1 MITHPTSANR
11 GPIPSSLSG
20 CSVGKCG
27 NGIGTD
33 SHLQN
38 PAQQR
43 YSWGHHRVAEQ
54 RVSQS
59 NNTSDQVR
67 DDWEGLALG
76 IQDGVVSFKLLG
88 LDWTLR
94 HLDRGYRF
102 RMGRGH
108 IMYREAWAQGPWGLW
123 RNPVP
128 YPPLISVWILGMN
141 QGRHAPKAPRE
152 AHGSVTK
159 QIRRLFMCSWKVCH
173 ARLSGVIIIIAWRF
187 VNRGS
192 ACGS

>member
-1 MITHPTSANR
+1 M
-11 GPIPSSLSG
+11 
-20 CSVGKCG
+20 
-27 NGIGTD
+27 
-33 SHLQN
+33 
-38 PAQQR
+38 
-43 YSWGHHRVAEQ
+43 
-54 RVSQS
+54 SQS

-141 QGRHAPKAPRE
+141 QGRYAPKAPRE
-152 AHGSVTK
+152 AHALVTK
-159 QIRRLFMCSWKVCH
+159 QIRRLFMCSRKVCH
-173 ARLSGVIIIIAWRF
+173 ARLSGVIITIA
-187 VNRGS
+187 
-192 ACGS
+192 